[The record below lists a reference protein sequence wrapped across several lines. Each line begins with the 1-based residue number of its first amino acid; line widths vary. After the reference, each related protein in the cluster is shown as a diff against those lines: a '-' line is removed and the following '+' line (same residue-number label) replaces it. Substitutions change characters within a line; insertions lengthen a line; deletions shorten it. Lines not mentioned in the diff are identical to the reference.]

1 MKAPITN
8 EPVLGDN
15 DHQWNIRVC
24 DKPHNPIPA
33 FYSRELN
40 KIISKMLEKEMDD
53 RPSAMELLDDVLEL
67 IASRQ
72 RIACGT
78 GGQNL
83 SQQARQNA
91 NRTD

>member
-1 MKAPITN
+1 
-8 EPVLGDN
+8 
-15 DHQWNIRVC
+15 
-24 DKPHNPIPA
+24 
-33 FYSRELN
+33 
-40 KIISKMLEKEMDD
+40 MLEKEMDD